1 MQHRVSPF
9 ALQDRTKPGHRKIIA
24 LFLVDPHTRIISTA
38 NVPPQRK
45 DWWFDVV
52 RESGSLQVLPEELA
66 QHVHREVEDWPMGLE
81 EAKTL
86 RKELMEERSTY
97 IPAVEGAVYSQS
109 FNFCEH

>member
-9 ALQDRTKPGHRKIIA
+9 ALQDRTKTGHRKIIA
-24 LFLVDPHTRIISTA
+24 LFLPQ
-38 NVPPQRK
+38 QRK

-52 RESGSLQVLPEELA
+52 RESGSLKVLPEELA

-97 IPAVEGAVYSQS
+97 IPAVEGAVYNQKFS
-109 FNFCEH
+109 FCEH